1 MFNPFSLKP
10 RLQAGERLHGCWV
23 EAFSPVM
30 TEIVAQSGY
39 DIAMID
45 LEHGPGGVMDA
56 VRQIQVIAGHECA
69 PLIRVSSG
77 DSNVI
82 KKAMDIGPAGLMVPN
97 IRTAREAR
105 EIVAACRY
113 GPRGVR
119 GAAPSLV
126 RASAYGR
133 NLDRYLASVDDELLL
148 IGQIESREGARNINE
163 IAAVEGLDMLF
174 IGPADLSASL
184 GALGDFSS
192 DEFVSTFSGL
202 ERAVLDS
209 GRWLGCIPFHD
220 WDARRLYKNGHHL
233 VLSGVDTL
241 LLRDAAEADVANLN
255 RDKVGGSS

>member
-1 MFNPFSLKP
+1 MYNPFLVKE
-10 RLQAGERLHGCWV
+10 RLHAGERLHGCWI

-39 DIAMID
+39 DVAMVD
-45 LEHGPGGVMDA
+45 LEHGPGSIMDA
-56 VRQIQVIAGHECA
+56 VQQLQIIAAHECA

-77 DSNVI
+77 DISVI

-105 EIVAACRY
+105 DIVAACRY
-113 GPRGVR
+113 GPDGVR

-133 NLDRYLASVDDELLL
+133 RIDRYLESVDRGFLL
-148 IGQIESREGARNINE
+148 IGQVESSQGAENIES
-163 IAAVEGLDMLF
+163 IAAVDGLDMLF

-184 GALGDFSS
+184 GALGDFTS
-192 DEFVSTFSGL
+192 DKFMTTFEAL
-202 ERAVLDS
+202 ERAILEA
-209 GRWLGCIPFHD
+209 GKWLGCIPFHD
-220 WDARRLYKNGHHL
+220 WDANRLYQNGHHL

-241 LLRDAAEADVANLN
+241 LLRQAAERDVAGMNSV
-255 RDKVGGSS
+255 KEKTAG